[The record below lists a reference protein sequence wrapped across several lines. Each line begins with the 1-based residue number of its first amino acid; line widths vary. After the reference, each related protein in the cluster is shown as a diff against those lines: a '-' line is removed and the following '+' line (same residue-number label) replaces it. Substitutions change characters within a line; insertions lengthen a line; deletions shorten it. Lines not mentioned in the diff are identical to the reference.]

1 LGERACECATV
12 CVCGFGCS
20 SVCHLQ
26 LISAVGVALRDMLF
40 LVLSSLLL
48 LFQSRV
54 IEIVISDG
62 LQADPRTALIPS
74 EQAVLDDDLPVPSL
88 LHICFFS
95 FWGGVCSN
103 GMREEIGS
111 ANSPNE

>member
-1 LGERACECATV
+1 
-12 CVCGFGCS
+12 
-20 SVCHLQ
+20 VCHLQ
-26 LISAVGVALRDMLF
+26 LISVVGVALRDLLF

-54 IEIVISDG
+54 IEIVISDD

-74 EQAVLDDDLPVPSL
+74 GQAVLDDDLPVPSL

-95 FWGGVCSN
+95 FLGGEGFCSN